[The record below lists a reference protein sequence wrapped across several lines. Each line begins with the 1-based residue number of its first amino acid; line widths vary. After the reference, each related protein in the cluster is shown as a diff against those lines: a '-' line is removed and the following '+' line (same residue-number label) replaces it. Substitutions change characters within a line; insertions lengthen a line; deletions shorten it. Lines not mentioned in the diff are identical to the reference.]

1 MEDKDILETIREIR
15 CMQDQILLLL
25 EHLHGRLNLETA
37 WLDNND
43 LCRLL
48 KVTDKTLYR
57 WRQSGKLAYA
67 MVGGKFYYSKQNIDK
82 LIATQG
88 IK

>member
-1 MEDKDILETIREIR
+1 MLEIKLIQE
-15 CMQDQILLLL
+15 QILLLL
-25 EHLHGRLNLETA
+25 EHVYGKLNVEDQ

-57 WRQSGKLAYA
+57 WRNSGKLAFA
-67 MVGGKFYYSKQNIDK
+67 MVGGKYYYSKNNIDK
-82 LIATQG
+82 LISG
-88 IK
+88 LCN